1 MASERVMGRHGCT
14 GRSKQRA
21 GQPCDAWPVKGT
33 DKCPVHSGKKLA
45 QLKAE
50 GAVRQEVERWGL
62 NSQVTLVDPG
72 VVLLRLVTQS
82 AQRADMLAA
91 ELEAR
96 VAEAP
101 NLRDALVGDSYG
113 EFGKVGEYVRGLA
126 RLEAEER
133 DRCAGFAAKAIAAGL
148 AERQVRLAERQGAL
162 LVEVLRAA
170 VAFLPAEQQQ
180 QVMHAAAT
188 RLRAIEGGAA

>member
-33 DKCPVHSGKKLA
+33 DKCPVHSGKKLD

-50 GAVRQEVERWGL
+50 GAVRQEVQRWGL
-62 NSQVTLVDPG
+62 NDQVTLVDPG

-82 AQRADMLAA
+82 AQRAQLLAA
-91 ELEAR
+91 ELEAK

-113 EFGKVGEYVRGLA
+113 EFGKVGEYIRGLA

-133 DRCAGFAAKAIAAGL
+133 DRCATFAAKAIAAGL

-162 LVEVLRAA
+162 LVEVLRAS
-170 VAFLPAEQQQ
+170 VAGLVPELQE
-180 QVMHAAAT
+180 QVMRAAAT